1 LWNFGFSEAWVF
13 GHRHAAQGR
22 LRRLAM
28 FLVMNNAAFGLRG
41 PMIIALT
48 SILGI
53 HYLASNLFS
62 LIALMIL
69 RYAVADRFIWALPRQ
84 TSSVETSDGVAVPM
98 ALVAE

>member
-1 LWNFGFSEAWVF
+1 
-13 GHRHAAQGR
+13 
-22 LRRLAM
+22 M
-28 FLVMNNAAFGLRG
+28 FLVMNNAAFALRG

-62 LIALMIL
+62 LIALMLL
-69 RYAVADRFIWALPRQ
+69 RYAVADRFIWALPQ
-84 TSSVETSDGVAVPM
+84 HAPSLETSDGAAVPI